1 MTPKELA
8 ARWRCSVQHVLTLIG
23 NGQLPGF
30 NVASNPHGKKPR
42 WRIAEADVLDFE
54 RRRAGVPVEL
64 HKTRRHRRPRLSEV
78 VEFFK

>member
-30 NVASNPHGKKPR
+30 NVAINPHGKKPR
-42 WRIAEADVLDFE
+42 WRIAEADVVDFE
-54 RRRAGVPVEL
+54 RRRAGAKPQAPQ
-64 HKTRRHRRPRLSEV
+64 KRRRPDSRDV
-78 VEFFK
+78 VEFFR